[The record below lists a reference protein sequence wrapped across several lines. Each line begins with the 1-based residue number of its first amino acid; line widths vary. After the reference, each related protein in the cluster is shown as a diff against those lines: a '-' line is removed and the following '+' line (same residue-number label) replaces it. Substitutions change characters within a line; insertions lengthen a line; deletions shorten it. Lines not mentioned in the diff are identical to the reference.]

1 MEQEANLDSESCEEN
16 QDLSR
21 SPALLVS
28 TAEKMNDYQTPS
40 STANGNATNVG
51 LENNN
56 ETENVLGCLEAN
68 SDFNQPGLSENDSGI
83 SVQPTIGWN
92 EVRDRVFMASN
103 LEAIT
108 AEALSAVRRSP
119 KDVQDAG

>member
-1 MEQEANLDSESCEEN
+1 
-16 QDLSR
+16 
-21 SPALLVS
+21 
-28 TAEKMNDYQTPS
+28 MNDYQTPL
-40 STANGNATNVG
+40 TPANGYTTSVG

-56 ETENVLGCLEAN
+56 ETENVIVVGCLEAN

-83 SVQPTIGWN
+83 LVEPTIDWN
-92 EVRDRVFMASN
+92 EVRDHVFKASN

-119 KDVQDAG
+119 KDVQDDCDRLQKMLSNL